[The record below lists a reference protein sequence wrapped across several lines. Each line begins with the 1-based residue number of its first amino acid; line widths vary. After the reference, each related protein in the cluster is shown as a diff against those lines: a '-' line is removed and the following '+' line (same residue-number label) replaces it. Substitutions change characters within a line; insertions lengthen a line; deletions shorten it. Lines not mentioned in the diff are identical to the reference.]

1 LADKS
6 SQAIKEFLGEA
17 EEILENLNAD
27 LMELSQSADSGDA
40 NPDLLNSIFR
50 GAHSLK
56 GLSGMFG
63 FSDIAELSH
72 QMENALDHLRLGK
85 IPFDEPLVETLFDA
99 FETLG
104 KLVYGKGEDEQFT
117 LDVSDLIDRLDAL
130 IKGEGTVSE
139 EDPFADLEIDRSI
152 LDVLTEYEE
161 HRLLENLKKGRNLFR
176 VQASFSL
183 TSFDTD
189 LAAITETLKEEGEI
203 ISTLPSP
210 DCEIEDGI
218 AFQILVGTP
227 LSEDDVKTLLDGKNA
242 TIEAVGKKSSKTQ
255 DKAED
260 APKEKGAQARAEV
273 PAETDA
279 KEKKSEDGAA
289 SGAGMR
295 SISRMVRV
303 DIDKLDVLMNIVGEL
318 VIAKGTI
325 TEIAETLRIE
335 GHGLG
340 SDLNKAT
347 RVLERRLS
355 ELQKGVMEV
364 RMVPVRQLFDKTA
377 RVVRKA
383 AHDMSKKIDLEIRGA
398 DTELDKLIIEDLS
411 DPLVHIIRNSVDHGI
426 ETPEERVAAGKPET
440 GTLRLSAAQK
450 GNHVEIEIRDDGRG
464 IDPEKIRRKALER
477 GLIDERTEL
486 SREEVY
492 DLLFMPGFSTA
503 DKVSE
508 ISGRGVGMDVVKSN
522 ISALSGMIDID
533 SRVGEGTTLS
543 ITLPITLAII
553 KALIIRVLDNE
564 FAIPIT
570 SVMETLMVES
580 ASLRTIEGREVMELR
595 QSTLPLVRLSR
606 LFNFPV
612 SRESDPDNFFV
623 VVVGMAE
630 KRLGLVVDELLG
642 QQDVVIKPLGNILS
656 FVKGFAGAAEM
667 GNRKTILVLD
677 VGGLMSESL
686 RGDMASHV

>member
-1 LADKS
+1 
-6 SQAIKEFLGEA
+6 
-17 EEILENLNAD
+17 
-27 LMELSQSADSGDA
+27 
-40 NPDLLNSIFR
+40 
-50 GAHSLK
+50 
-56 GLSGMFG
+56 
-63 FSDIAELSH
+63 
-72 QMENALDHLRLGK
+72 
-85 IPFDEPLVETLFDA
+85 
-99 FETLG
+99 
-104 KLVYGKGEDEQFT
+104 
-117 LDVSDLIDRLDAL
+117 
-130 IKGEGTVSE
+130 
-139 EDPFADLEIDRSI
+139 
-152 LDVLTEYEE
+152 
-161 HRLLENLKKGRNLFR
+161 
-176 VQASFSL
+176 
-183 TSFDTD
+183 
-189 LAAITETLKEEGEI
+189 
-203 ISTLPSP
+203 
-210 DCEIEDGI
+210 
-218 AFQILVGTP
+218 
-227 LSEDDVKTLLDGKNA
+227 
-242 TIEAVGKKSSKTQ
+242 
-255 DKAED
+255 
-260 APKEKGAQARAEV
+260 
-273 PAETDA
+273 
-279 KEKKSEDGAA
+279 
-289 SGAGMR
+289 
-295 SISRMVRV
+295 
-303 DIDKLDVLMNIVGEL
+303 MNIVGEL

-325 TEIAETLRIE
+325 TEIAETLRVE

-340 SDLNKAT
+340 SDLSKAT

-377 RVVRKA
+377 RVVRKV
-383 AHDMSKKIDLEIRGA
+383 AHDMFKKIDLQIRGA

-440 GTLRLSAAQK
+440 GNLRLSAAQK
-450 GNHVEIEIRDDGRG
+450 GNHVVIEISDDGRG

-477 GLIDERTEL
+477 GLIDEKTEL

-570 SVMETLMVES
+570 SVMETLMVEP

-606 LFNFPV
+606 LFNFPS
-612 SRESDPDNFFV
+612 SREPTSDNFFV

-630 KRLGLVVDELLG
+630 KRLGLIVDELLG

-686 RGDMASHV
+686 RGDISSHV

>member
-1 LADKS
+1 MADKS

-27 LMELSQSADSGDA
+27 LMELSQSAGSGDA
-40 NPDLLNSIFR
+40 NPELLNSIFR

-85 IPFDEPLVETLFDA
+85 ISFDEPLVETLFDA

-104 KLVYGKGEDEQFT
+104 KLVYGKGKDEQFT
-117 LDVSDLIDRLDAL
+117 LDVSGMVNRLDAL
-130 IKGEGTVSE
+130 LKGEGGAFE
-139 EDPFADLEIDRSI
+139 KDPFADLEIDRSI

-176 VQASFSL
+176 VQASFPL

-189 LAAITETLKEEGEI
+189 LAAITDALKEEGEI

-218 AFQILVGTP
+218 AFQVLVGTP
-227 LSEDDVKTLLDGKNA
+227 LAEDDVKALLHDQNAAIEVIDRKSTETRDKTPEASPGK
-242 TIEAVGKKSSKTQ
+242 E
-255 DKAED
+255 E
-260 APKEKGAQARAEV
+260 P
-273 PAETDA
+273 
-279 KEKKSEDGAA
+279 KSETRQEPADRGER
-289 SGAGMR
+289 SEDSGGAGMR

-325 TEIAETLRIE
+325 TEIAETLRVE

-340 SDLNKAT
+340 SDLSKAT

-377 RVVRKA
+377 RVVRKV
-383 AHDMSKKIDLEIRGA
+383 AHDMSKKIDLQIRGA

-440 GTLRLSAAQK
+440 GNLRLSAAQK
-450 GNHVEIEIRDDGRG
+450 GNHVVIEISDDGRG

-477 GLIDERTEL
+477 GLIDEKTEL

-570 SVMETLMVES
+570 SVMETLMVEP

-606 LFNFPV
+606 LFNFPS
-612 SRESDPDNFFV
+612 SREPTSDNFFV

-630 KRLGLVVDELLG
+630 KRLGLIVDELLG

-686 RGDMASHV
+686 RGDISSHV

>member
-1 LADKS
+1 MADKS

-85 IPFDEPLVETLFDA
+85 IPFDELLIETLFDA

-117 LDVSDLIDRLDAL
+117 LDVSGLVNRLDAL
-130 IKGEGTVSE
+130 VKGEGGASE
-139 EDPFADLEIDRSI
+139 KDPFAGLEIDRSI

-161 HRLLENLKKGRNLFR
+161 HRLLENIKKGRNLFR
-176 VQASFSL
+176 VHASFAL

-189 LAAITETLKEEGEI
+189 LAAITDALKEDGEI
-203 ISTLPSP
+203 VSTLPSP

-227 LSEDDVKTLLDGKNA
+227 LAEKDVKTLLDGKNA
-242 TIEAVGKKSSKTQ
+242 AVEAVGRKSSATQ
-255 DKAED
+255 DKVPEATPKKEQSEAEAQQETVARGERSED
-260 APKEKGAQARAEV
+260 AG
-273 PAETDA
+273 
-279 KEKKSEDGAA
+279 
-289 SGAGMR
+289 GAGMR

-383 AHDMSKKIDLEIRGA
+383 AHDMSKKIDLQIRGA

-450 GNHVEIEIRDDGRG
+450 GNHVVIEIRDDGRG

-492 DLLFMPGFSTA
+492 DLLFIPGFSTA

-533 SRVGEGTTLS
+533 SRVGEGTTLT

-570 SVMETLMVES
+570 SVMETLMVEP

-606 LFNFPV
+606 LFNFSS
-612 SRESDPDNFFV
+612 SREANPDNFFV

-686 RGDMASHV
+686 RGDLTSHV

>member
-1 LADKS
+1 MADKS
-6 SQAIKEFLGEA
+6 SQALKEFLGEA

-85 IPFDEPLVETLFDA
+85 IPFDEPVIETLFDA

-104 KLVYGKGEDEQFT
+104 KLVYGKGEDEEFT

-130 IKGEGTVSE
+130 IKGEEAVSE

-189 LAAITETLKEEGEI
+189 LAAITETLKQEGEI

-227 LSEDDVKTLLDGKNA
+227 LSEDDVRGLLDGKNA
-242 TIEAVGKKSSKTQ
+242 TIEAVGKKSSKTR
-255 DKAED
+255 DKAE
-260 APKEKGAQARAEV
+260 ATPKEEGSKARTDL

-279 KEKKSEDGAA
+279 KPEKSEDGGA
-289 SGAGMR
+289 GAGMR

-347 RVLERRLS
+347 RILERRLS

-383 AHDMSKKIDLEIRGA
+383 AHDMSKKIDLQIRGA

-426 ETPEERVAAGKPET
+426 ETPEERLAAGKPET

-450 GNHVEIEIRDDGRG
+450 GNHVVIEIRDDGRG

-477 GLIDERTEL
+477 GLIDEKTEL

-570 SVMETLMVES
+570 SVMETLMVEP

-606 LFNFPV
+606 LFNF
-612 SRESDPDNFFV
+612 SSSSEANPDNFFV

-630 KRLGLVVDELLG
+630 KRLGLIVDELLG

-686 RGDMASHV
+686 RGDMTSHV